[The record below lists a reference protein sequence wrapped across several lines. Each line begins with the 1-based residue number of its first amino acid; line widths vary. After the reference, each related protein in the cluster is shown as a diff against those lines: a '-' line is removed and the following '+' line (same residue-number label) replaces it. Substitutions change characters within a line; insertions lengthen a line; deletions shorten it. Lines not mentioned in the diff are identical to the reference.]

1 MKNKKLIPLA
11 IEPPEDLVDLYI
23 RVSTMEQA
31 MEGYSVVE
39 QENRLK
45 RYCEAM
51 GFRIHKVHIDAGF
64 SGASLDRPAIQE
76 VIRDVQG
83 HLVKKVIV

>member
-1 MKNKKLIPLA
+1 MKNKTIVPMA

-31 MEGYSVVE
+31 MEGYSVAE

-51 GFRIHKVHIDAGF
+51 GFRIYKIHTDAGF

-76 VIRDVQG
+76 VIRDVDECV
-83 HLVKKVIV
+83 L